1 MMLEDV
7 LRKGFAVAHQRIG
20 IIFLDLLWKAIWLIG
35 TLAAL
40 FLIGAW
46 LGSAVQA
53 IGWEDTGASAV
64 NGSIAAAV
72 LKELWNAYKAET
84 VWMLTAVL
92 LLSAFGWLFLEA
104 FFRARFVGQR
114 NTKLFF
120 ASGATKAA
128 ILGTTFVFLVLIS
141 IAGATT
147 VAAVIFI
154 AVAFFLTLLETLIR
168 SDAVELLGTDLI
180 RVTGLLGILLLFE
193 TMITAS
199 FVVIVLAG
207 FLNVTRLADGL
218 VMIGTA
224 ALVVLFLNLLHSYL
238 LLVRF
243 SAIGIMR
250 ENVVEV

>member
-1 MMLEDV
+1 MS
-7 LRKGFAVAHQRIG
+7 FS
-20 IIFLDLLWKAIWLIG
+20 F
-35 TLAAL
+35 
-40 FLIGAW
+40 
-46 LGSAVQA
+46 
-53 IGWEDTGASAV
+53 
-64 NGSIAAAV
+64 
-72 LKELWNAYKAET
+72 
-84 VWMLTAVL
+84 
-92 LLSAFGWLFLEA
+92 
-104 FFRARFVGQR
+104 
-114 NTKLFF
+114 
-120 ASGATKAA
+120 
-128 ILGTTFVFLVLIS
+128 LIS

-154 AVAFFLTLLETLIR
+154 AVAFFLTLLDTLIR

-199 FVVIVLAG
+199 FVIIVLAE

-250 ENVVEV
+250 ENVIEV

>member
-1 MMLEDV
+1 M
-7 LRKGFAVAHQRIG
+7 
-20 IIFLDLLWKAIWLIG
+20 
-35 TLAAL
+35 
-40 FLIGAW
+40 
-46 LGSAVQA
+46 
-53 IGWEDTGASAV
+53 
-64 NGSIAAAV
+64 
-72 LKELWNAYKAET
+72 
-84 VWMLTAVL
+84 
-92 LLSAFGWLFLEA
+92 
-104 FFRARFVGQR
+104 
-114 NTKLFF
+114 
-120 ASGATKAA
+120 KAA
-128 ILGTTFVFLVLIS
+128 ILGTTFVLLVLIS
-141 IAGATT
+141 IAGAIT

-154 AVAFFLTLLETLIR
+154 AVAFFLTLLDTLIR

-199 FVVIVLAG
+199 FVIIVFAE

>member
-7 LRKGFAVAHQRIG
+7 LRKAFALAHQRIG
-20 IIFLDLLWKAIWLIG
+20 IIFLDLLWKAVWLIG

-104 FFRARFVGQR
+104 FFRARFCRKHNPVE
-114 NTKLFF
+114 
-120 ASGATKAA
+120 AA
-128 ILGTTFVFLVLIS
+128 
-141 IAGATT
+141 AQ
-147 VAAVIFI
+147 
-154 AVAFFLTLLETLIR
+154 
-168 SDAVELLGTDLI
+168 
-180 RVTGLLGILLLFE
+180 
-193 TMITAS
+193 
-199 FVVIVLAG
+199 
-207 FLNVTRLADGL
+207 RLAIQSQL
-218 VMIGTA
+218 SPSA
-224 ALVVLFLNLLHSYL
+224 RAPSSAHSVSSEISL
-238 LLVRF
+238 GP
-243 SAIGIMR
+243 S
-250 ENVVEV
+250 EV